1 MFKVAASCK
10 DYRGCGRAWVATDK
24 ANRVVAIRYMDD
36 HAPPELSLPRW
47 VRAVRDGADGT
58 DHRLLPTVHSARSWS
73 LVGQLAYVHGA
84 PLNSRGNR
92 RRPAEL
98 LSMARDLIGR
108 ARDES
113 FRAHRDESR
122 AYCAQRG
129 VLRSG
134 MVSCYEFIEGR

>member
-1 MFKVAASCK
+1 MWS
-10 DYRGCGRAWVATDK
+10 RLGRDGQGQQGGRDPV
-24 ANRVVAIRYMDD
+24 YDD

>member
-1 MFKVAASCK
+1 MFKVSQSCR

-24 ANRVVAIRYMDD
+24 ANRVGASRYMDD

-92 RRPAEL
+92 KRPSEL
-98 LSMARDLIGR
+98 LSIARDLIGR

-113 FRAHRDESR
+113 FRAHRDDSR

-134 MVSCYEFIEGR
+134 MVSCYEFVEGR